1 METELKLRLRPQDLP
16 RLLAHPL
23 LQPLPAPL
31 ALGNVYHDTPE
42 RDLSRRG
49 LAVRQRRIGSEHL
62 LTVKTAGHT
71 VGGLSTRGEWE
82 GPAPTTGWDFPGLM
96 GDHPLA
102 AELQALSPR
111 LVPRLQTHFTRLRW
125 RLHWQGAYLEV
136 ALDQGEVRAGEAV
149 EPLLELEIERLE
161 GPLEALH
168 DLAHT
173 LALGGA
179 RGAPGGHTRSHG
191 ATGPLALMPEP
202 RSKAERGF
210 NLLDGR
216 APQAIKAPA
225 VALRADL
232 GPQAAFAQ
240 AALDALGSLQANLL
254 GWAEPAQPLPDPEF
268 VHQARVA
275 LRRLRTGWRVF
286 APHLPTRLA
295 RHWAERGR
303 ALAHV
308 LGPVRNWDVLE
319 TETLPPWLPILT
331 TDAAE
336 LARVWVREQRLK
348 AHDEARQRLA
358 DPGFWWVPALALAKT
373 LTRMAQADPAP
384 DEPLTAWARTV
395 MARQRRRT
403 HRRLA
408 SHRRHDLDSWHE
420 VRLDIKRLRYTAD
433 HLAGLLPMP
442 KRLMQALTE
451 AQALLGRLN
460 DLHTAQHLLADAPW
474 TVREP
479 LERAL
484 AGALAEA
491 LHELPARQRELRR
504 RLA

>member
-23 LQPLPAPL
+23 LQPPPVPL

-111 LVPRLQTHFTRLRW
+111 LVPLLQTHFTRLRW
-125 RLHWQGAYLEV
+125 RLHWQGAHLEV

-149 EPLLELEIERLE
+149 EPLLELEIERLG

-173 LALGGA
+173 LALGA
-179 RGAPGGHTRSHG
+179 SRGVPGGRVRSHG
-191 ATGPLALMPEP
+191 PSGPLALMPEP

-216 APQAIKAPA
+216 LPQPLKAPA
-225 VALRADL
+225 VALQANL

-240 AALDALGSLQANLL
+240 AALEALGTLQANLL

-295 RHWAERGR
+295 RHWAERCK

-319 TETLPPWLPILT
+319 TETLPPWLAGLAA
-331 TDAAE
+331 TDAE
-336 LARVWVREQRLK
+336 RLRTWVRRQRLK
-348 AHDEARQRLA
+348 AHDEARRRLA
-358 DPGFWWVPALALAKT
+358 DPGFWWVPALALAQT
-373 LTRMAQADPAP
+373 LTRMTQADPAP

-395 MARQRRRT
+395 LARQQRQT
-403 HRRLA
+403 LRRLA
-408 SHRRHDLDSWHE
+408 PPRRHDPEAWHE
-420 VRLDIKRLRYTAD
+420 VRLDLKRLRYTTD
-433 HLAGLLPMP
+433 FLAGLLPMP
-442 KRLMQALTE
+442 KRLTQALTE
-451 AQALLGRLN
+451 AQALLGQIN
-460 DLHTAQHLLADAPW
+460 DLHTAQRLLVDAPW
-474 TVREP
+474 PVRAP
-479 LERAL
+479 LGQALTYAL
-484 AGALAEA
+484 ADA